1 MTAPLKLSIGLLVAH
16 VFDRVAAGVA
26 DERYQA
32 RQHGSSDDTEGDRA
46 DDHPVNCPKSES
58 CRQVFRRHG
67 DAQRRG
73 DLTSEHIVGDIYD
86 D

>member
-1 MTAPLKLSIGLLVAH
+1 MTASLKISIGLLVTH

-32 RQHGSSDDTEGDRA
+32 RQHSSSDDTEGDRA
-46 DDHPVNCPKSES
+46 YDHPVNRPKVEGR
-58 CRQVFRRHG
+58 RQIFRRHG

-73 DLTSEHIVGDIYD
+73 DLTS
-86 D
+86 

>member
-1 MTAPLKLSIGLLVAH
+1 MTASLKISIGLLVTH

-46 DDHPVNCPKSES
+46 DDRPVNRPKVEGR
-58 CRQVFRRHG
+58 RQIFRRHG

-73 DLTSEHIVGDIYD
+73 YLTSQQIVGNIYD
-86 D
+86 N

>member
-1 MTAPLKLSIGLLVAH
+1 MTAPLKMPIGLFVTH
-16 VFDRVAAGVA
+16 VLNRVAACVT

-46 DDHPVNCPKSES
+46 DNCPVNRPKMEG
-58 CRQVFRRHG
+58 CRQIFRRHG

-73 DLTSEHIVGDIYD
+73 DLTSQQIVGNIYD
-86 D
+86 N